1 GRPCPVGVSDTNTRP
16 AWAISASTH
25 FSPMTTELAGTIPL
39 CLCTRKPPAPSS
51 CRRTSEME
59 PGSQLVVFD
68 IVLFVGGRDPRRGRA
83 ASPEVLLALC
93 LHDGFANVG
102 LQVSARC
109 LV

>member
-1 GRPCPVGVSDTNTRP
+1 MLVY
-16 AWAISASTH
+16 AEA
-25 FSPMTTELAGTIPL
+25 AGAKL
-39 CLCTRKPPAPSS
+39 LPPTP
-51 CRRTSEME
+51 EIE

-68 IVLFVGGRDPRRGRA
+68 IVLFVGGRETQTRRA

-93 LHDGFANVG
+93 LRDGFANVG

>member
-1 GRPCPVGVSDTNTRP
+1 VLLY
-16 AWAISASTH
+16 AEA
-25 FSPMTTELAGTIPL
+25 AGAKL
-39 CLCTRKPPAPSS
+39 LPP
-51 CRRTSEME
+51 TSEME

-68 IVLFVGGRDPRRGRA
+68 VVLFVGGRETPDADA

-93 LHDGFANVG
+93 LRDGFANVG